1 MTSKVVGTSQVR
13 KDAVDKV
20 TGAGQYTDDFF
31 IPGLLTGRLVHSPH
45 AHARVVRVNK
55 EKALALPGVVAVICH
70 TDLPDVKYPTAGHP
84 YSLDPSHR
92 DVADR
97 KIFADVAR
105 YVGDIV
111 AGVVAEDELTARRAA
126 QLVEVEYEVL
136 PFVLDPRQAMA
147 DGAPQLHE
155 GFPRNVLASFGNT
168 YGDTAAF
175 MKEAAHCVDATY
187 STNIVQHAQ
196 MENQTATAHVDSHG
210 RIVITSST
218 QIPHIARRIVGQALD
233 LPWGQVQ
240 VIKPY
245 IGGGF
250 GNKQDVIAEPIVA
263 AMTLKCGG
271 RPVRLTYD
279 REEVFTDTRT
289 RHAVEITFHSC
300 LDASHKLLATHVEGI
315 SNNGSYA
322 SHGHSIIMAATS
334 KFRPL
339 YHWQAF
345 RIEPKT
351 VYTNLPTAGAMRG
364 YGAPQMTF
372 ALECHMDDLARQFGL
387 DPIDFRRHN
396 LVRVG
401 YEDPVTH
408 NRVASFGIPECIR
421 LGMERYDWT
430 NRRRALE
437 NQTGSRRRGLGM
449 ALFSYG
455 SGTFPAGLEI
465 SGARISLNQD
475 GSATLMVGATEIG
488 QGADTVFAQMAA
500 ETMGISYD
508 KVHVRSTQDTD
519 LAPFDTGAYASRQ
532 TYIVGFAIHK
542 AATQV
547 RDKILKVASRMT
559 GRSIENLDT
568 ENDQVVDARTGEPVI
583 SIADVSLNAY
593 YDLMHAE
600 PITADV
606 SNNARINTFSYG
618 ATFCEIEV
626 DLRTGKIEVL
636 DITNFHDCGTV
647 INPKTAEGQVLG
659 GMHMGI
665 GQALTEDLKFDP
677 ATGRCQNPNLLDYKI
692 GTAMDNNGLHCVFV
706 DSYDPTAPY
715 GQKSLG
721 EPPTLSPAPAI
732 RNALLHATGVAM
744 NSLPLSQQRVFE
756 AIKAAGLLMEKEE
769 DHA

>member
-1 MTSKVVGTSQVR
+1 MTSKVVGTSPAR

-20 TGAGQYTDDFF
+20 TGAAKYTDDLFVADMLV
-31 IPGLLTGRLVHSPH
+31 GKMVHSPH
-45 AHARVVRVNK
+45 AHARVISVNK
-55 EKALALPGVVAVICH
+55 AKALALPGVVAVICH
-70 TDLPDVKYPTAGHP
+70 EDLPAVDYPTAGHP

-97 KIFADVAR
+97 RIFANIAR
-105 YVGDIV
+105 YVGDVV
-111 AGVVAEDELTARRAA
+111 AGVVAVDELTARRAVE
-126 QLVEVEYEVL
+126 LVEIEYEIL
-136 PFVLDPRQAMA
+136 PFVLNPKAAMA
-147 DGAPQLHE
+147 PGAPLLHDR
-155 GFPRNVLASFGNT
+155 FPQNVLASFGND
-168 YGDTAAF
+168 YGDTLEHLKMARY
-175 MKEAAHCVDATY
+175 CVDATY

-196 MENQTATAHVDSHG
+196 MENQTAFAYVDGHG
-210 RIVITSST
+210 RIIITSST

-233 LPWGQVQ
+233 IPWGKVQ

-263 AMTLKCGG
+263 AMTLKSGG
-271 RPVRLTYD
+271 RPVRLAYD
-279 REEVFTDTRT
+279 REEVFQDTRT
-289 RHAVEITFHSC
+289 RHGIEITFHSC
-300 LDASHKLLATHVEGI
+300 LDENKKLVATHVEAI

-372 ALECHMDDLARQFGL
+372 ALECHMDDMAKTFGL
-387 DPIDFRRHN
+387 DPVEFRRMN
-396 LVRVG
+396 LVRIG

-408 NRVASFGIPECIR
+408 NKVQSFGIPECIDY
-421 LGMERYDWT
+421 GVKKYDWA
-430 NRRRALE
+430 NRRRELE
-437 NQTGSRRRGLGM
+437 GQTGPIRRGIGM

-465 SGARISLNQD
+465 AGCRISLNQD

-500 ETMGISYD
+500 QTCGISYD
-508 KVHVRSTQDTD
+508 KINVRSTQDTD
-519 LAPFDTGAYASRQ
+519 ISPFDTGAYASRQ
-532 TYIVGFAIHK
+532 TYVVGFAIHK
-542 AATQV
+542 AAEEIKA
-547 RDKILKVASRMT
+547 KILKVASRLSGKPIGEM
-559 GRSIENLDT
+559 DT
-568 ENDQVVDARTGEPVI
+568 EDDFVVVAGTGEQII
-583 SIADVSLNAY
+583 SIGDVAMDSY
-593 YDLMHAE
+593 YNTMYAE

-606 SNNARINTFSYG
+606 SNNTRINAFSYG
-618 ATFCEIEV
+618 ATFAEIEV
-626 DLRTGKIEVL
+626 DLRTGKIEII
-636 DITNFHDCGTV
+636 DITNIHDCGTV
-647 INPKTAEGQVLG
+647 INPKTAEGQVFG
-659 GMHMGI
+659 GMSMGI
-665 GQALTEDLKFDP
+665 GQALTEDLKFSPKD
-677 ATGRCQNPNLLDYKI
+677 GRCLNPNLLDYKI
-692 GTAMDNNGLHCVFV
+692 PTAMDTPNMHCHFI
-706 DSYDPTAPY
+706 DSHDPTSSY

-744 NSLPLSQQRVFE
+744 NDLPLSQQRVFE
-756 AIKAAGLLMEKEE
+756 ALKEAGRSMEKEV
-769 DHA
+769 

>member
-1 MTSKVVGTSQVR
+1 MTSKAVGTSPAR

-20 TGAGQYTDDFF
+20 TGLGKYTDDFF
-31 IPGLLTGRLVHSPH
+31 VPGMLIGKMVHSPY
-45 AHARVVRVNK
+45 AHARVLKVHK
-55 EKALALPGVVAVICH
+55 EKAMALPGVVAVICH
-70 TDLPDVKYPTAGHP
+70 EDLPRVEYPTAGHP

-97 KIFADVAR
+97 RIFTDVAR

-126 QLVEVEYEVL
+126 ELVEVEYEVL
-136 PFVLDPRQAMA
+136 PFVLNPKEAMA
-147 DGAPQLHE
+147 EGAPLLHDR
-155 GFPRNVLASFGNT
+155 FPHNVLASFGND
-168 YGDTAAF
+168 YGDTLAHLKNAS
-175 MKEAAHCVDATY
+175 HCVDATY

-196 MENQTATAHVDSHG
+196 MENQTATAHVDGQG

-233 LPWGQVQ
+233 IPWGRVQ

-263 AMTLKCGG
+263 AMTLKSGG

-279 REEVFTDTRT
+279 REEVFQDTRT
-289 RHAVEITFHSC
+289 RHGIEITFHSC
-300 LDASHKLLATHVEGI
+300 LDENKKLIATHVEAI

-372 ALECHMDDLARQFGL
+372 ALECHMDDMARSFGM
-387 DPIDFRRHN
+387 DPIEFRRMN

-408 NRVASFGIPECIR
+408 NKVASFGIPECIDY
-421 LGMERYDWT
+421 GMEKYDWV
-430 NRRRALE
+430 NRRRELE
-437 NQTGSRRRGLGM
+437 HQTGPKRRGLGM

-465 SGARISLNQD
+465 AGCRISLNQD

-500 ETMGISYD
+500 ETTGISYD
-508 KVHVRSTQDTD
+508 KIHVRSTQDTD
-519 LAPFDTGAYASRQ
+519 ISPFDTGAYASRQ
-532 TYIVGFAIHK
+532 TYVVGFAIQKAGQEVKDKILSVAERMTGHK
-542 AATQV
+542 AA
-547 RDKILKVASRMT
+547 
-559 GRSIENLDT
+559 ELDT
-568 ENDQVVDARTGEPVI
+568 ADDQVILATTGEPVT
-583 SIADVSLNAY
+583 SIAEVAMESY
-593 YDLMHAE
+593 YNTMYAE

-618 ATFCEIEV
+618 ATFTEIEV
-626 DLRTGKIEVL
+626 DLRTGKIEII
-636 DITNFHDCGTV
+636 DITNIHDCGTV
-647 INPKTAEGQVLG
+647 INPKTAEGQVFG
-659 GMHMGI
+659 GMSMGI
-665 GQALTEDLKFDP
+665 GQALTEDLKFSPRD
-677 ATGRCQNPNLLDYKI
+677 GRCLNSNLLDYKI
-692 GTAMDNNGLHCVFV
+692 GTAMDTPAMHCHFIE
-706 DSYDPTAPY
+706 SHDPTSSY

-756 AIKAAGLLMEKEE
+756 ALKEAGLVMEKEV
-769 DHA
+769 

>member
-1 MTSKVVGTSQVR
+1 MTSKMVGKSPAR

-20 TGAGQYTDDFF
+20 TGAAKYTDDFF
-31 IPGLLTGRLVHSPH
+31 VADMLVGKMVHSPH
-45 AHARVVRVNK
+45 AHARVVKVNK
-55 EKALALPGVVAVICH
+55 EKALALPGVVAVICYE
-70 TDLPDVKYPTAGHP
+70 DLPDVEFPSAGHP

-97 KIFADVAR
+97 RIFTNVAR
-105 YVGDIV
+105 YVGDVV
-111 AGVVAEDELTARRAA
+111 AGVVAVDELTARRGVE
-126 QLVEVEYEVL
+126 LVEVEYEIL
-136 PFVLDPRQAMA
+136 PFVLNPKDAMA
-147 DGAPQLHE
+147 DGAPVLHE
-155 GFPRNVLASFGNT
+155 RFPHNVLASFGND
-168 YGDTAAF
+168 YGDTLSHLKTAS
-175 MKEAAHCVDATY
+175 HCVDATY

-196 MENQTATAHVDSHG
+196 MENQSAYAYVDGHG
-210 RIVITSST
+210 RIVINSST

-233 LPWGQVQ
+233 IPWGKVQ
-240 VIKPY
+240 IIKPY

-271 RPVRLTYD
+271 RPVRLAYD
-279 REEVFTDTRT
+279 REEVFMDTRT
-289 RHAVEITFHSC
+289 RHGIEITFHSC
-300 LDASHKLLATHVEGI
+300 LDENKKLVATHVEAI

-372 ALECHMDDLARQFGL
+372 ALECHMDDMARTFGL
-387 DPIDFRRHN
+387 DPIEFRRMN
-396 LVRVG
+396 LVRIG

-408 NRVASFGIPECIR
+408 NKVQSFGIPECIEV
-421 LGMERYDWT
+421 GMAKYDWV
-430 NRRRALE
+430 NRRKALE
-437 NQTGSRRRGLGM
+437 NQTGPIRRGLGM

-465 SGARISLNQD
+465 AGCRISLNQD

-500 ETMGISYD
+500 ETTGISYD
-508 KVHVRSTQDTD
+508 KINVRSTQDTD
-519 LAPFDTGAYASRQ
+519 ISPFDTGAYASRQ
-532 TYIVGFAIHK
+532 TYVVGFAIHK
-542 AATQV
+542 AGQEIK
-547 RDKILKVASRMT
+547 DKILKVAARMT
-559 GRSIENLDT
+559 GRRADELDT
-568 ENDQVVDARTGEPVI
+568 EDDHVIEAGTGERVV
-583 SIADVSLNAY
+583 SIGEVALESY
-593 YDLMHAE
+593 YNTLHAE

-606 SNNARINTFSYG
+606 SNNTRVNAFSYG
-618 ATFCEIEV
+618 ATFTEIEV
-626 DLRTGKIEVL
+626 DLRTGKIEII
-636 DITNFHDCGTV
+636 DITNIHDCGTV
-647 INPKTAEGQVLG
+647 INPQTAEGQVLG
-659 GMHMGI
+659 GMSMGI
-665 GQALTEDLKFDP
+665 GQALTEDLKFSPKD
-677 ATGRCQNPNLLDYKI
+677 GRCLNPNLLDYKI
-692 GTAMDNNGLHCVFV
+692 GTAMDTPNMHCHFI
-706 DSYDPTAPY
+706 DSHDPTSSY

-732 RNALLHATGVAM
+732 RNALLHATGVGM

-756 AIKAAGLLMEKEE
+756 ALKEAGLIMEKEV
-769 DHA
+769 

>member
-1 MTSKVVGTSQVR
+1 MTSKVIGTSPAR

-20 TGAGQYTDDFF
+20 TGAAKYTDDLFVADMLV
-31 IPGLLTGRLVHSPH
+31 GKMVHSPY
-45 AHARVVRVNK
+45 AHARVIKVNK
-55 EKALALPGVVAVICH
+55 DKALALPGVVAVICQD
-70 TDLPDVKYPTAGHP
+70 DLPKVDYPTAGHP

-97 KIFADVAR
+97 RIFTDVAR
-105 YVGDIV
+105 YVGDVV
-111 AGVVAEDELTARRAA
+111 AGVVAVDELTARRAVE
-126 QLVEVEYEVL
+126 LVEVEYEIL
-136 PFVLDPRQAMA
+136 PFVLNPREAMA
-147 DGAPQLHE
+147 EGAPILHQ
-155 GFPRNVLASFGNT
+155 GYPNNVLASFGND
-168 YGDTAAF
+168 YGDTLAHLKTA
-175 MKEAAHCVDATY
+175 KHCVDATY

-196 MENQTATAHVDSHG
+196 MENQTAFAYMDGHG
-210 RIVITSST
+210 RIIITSST

-233 LPWGQVQ
+233 IPWGRVQ
-240 VIKPY
+240 IIKPY

-271 RPVRLTYD
+271 RPVRLAYD
-279 REEVFTDTRT
+279 REEVFQDTRT
-289 RHAVEITFHSC
+289 RHGIEITFHSC
-300 LDASHKLLATHVEGI
+300 LDENKKLVATHVEAI

-364 YGAPQMTF
+364 YGAPQMAF
-372 ALECHMDDLARQFGL
+372 ALECHMDDMAKSFGI
-387 DPIDFRRHN
+387 DPVEFRRMN

-408 NRVASFGIPECIR
+408 NKVLSFGIPDCIDY
-421 LGMERYDWT
+421 GVEKYDWV
-430 NRRRALE
+430 NRRRELE
-437 NQTGSRRRGLGM
+437 HQTGPIRRGLGM

-465 SGARISLNQD
+465 AGCRISLNQD

-500 ETMGISYD
+500 ETSGISYD
-508 KVHVRSTQDTD
+508 KINVRSTQDTD
-519 LAPFDTGAYASRQ
+519 ISPFDTGAYASRQ
-532 TYIVGFAIHK
+532 TYVVGFAIHK
-542 AATQV
+542 AALEIKE
-547 RDKILKVASRMT
+547 KILKVAARMT
-559 GRSIENLDT
+559 GRPIEELDT
-568 ENDQVVDARTGEPVI
+568 ENDQVVELKTREAILAIG
-583 SIADVSLNAY
+583 DVAMDSYYNAMY
-593 YDLMHAE
+593 AE

-606 SNNARINTFSYG
+606 SNNARINAFSYG
-618 ATFCEIEV
+618 ATFTEIEV
-626 DLRTGKIEVL
+626 DLRTGKIEII
-636 DITNFHDCGTV
+636 DITNIHDCGTV
-647 INPKTAEGQVLG
+647 INPKTAEGQVFG
-659 GMHMGI
+659 GMSMGI
-665 GQALTEDLKFDP
+665 GQALTEDLKFSLKD
-677 ATGRCQNPNLLDYKI
+677 GRCLNPNLLDYKI
-692 GTAMDNNGLHCVFV
+692 GTAMDTPNMHCHFV
-706 DSYDPTAPY
+706 DSHDPTSSY

-744 NSLPLSQQRVFE
+744 NDLPLSQQRVFE
-756 AIKAAGLLMEKEE
+756 ALKQAGLIMEKEI
-769 DHA
+769 